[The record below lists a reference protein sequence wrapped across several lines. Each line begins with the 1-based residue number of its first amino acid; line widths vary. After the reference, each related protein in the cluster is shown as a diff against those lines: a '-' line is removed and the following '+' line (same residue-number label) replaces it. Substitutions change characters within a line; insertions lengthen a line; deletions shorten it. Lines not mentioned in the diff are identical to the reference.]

1 MEKFYFFLIR
11 IPIWENISM
20 DSDCIICPLPTIKK
34 IKRRDIRYLNAMFDI
49 ITLKD
54 VHTGE
59 LEWIYKENVDV
70 A

>member
-1 MEKFYFFLIR
+1 
-11 IPIWENISM
+11 M
-20 DSDCIICPLPTIKK
+20 DSNCIICPLPTIKK
-34 IKRRDIRYLNAMFDI
+34 KCTGDIGYLNAMFDI